1 MTAVNKGIKNK
12 HAGISNTIAESGKI
26 KIHGVKEVVGK
37 LINYMSLRGFYR
49 DFYKLRGTGENIFS
63 GAPQLIL

>member
-37 LINYMSLRGFYR
+37 LINYMSLRGFY
-49 DFYKLRGTGENIFS
+49 KLRGTGENIFS
-63 GAPQLIL
+63 GAPQQIL